1 MELAVSVPS
10 LLRDCTGGKS
20 HFTLEA
26 DTLDHAMKR
35 LLADYPLLNHHIF
48 DEAGKLRQHV
58 LIYYNEDNIEWLE
71 HRQIPLQVGDKLMV
85 LQAVSG
91 G

>member
-20 HFTLEA
+20 NFTLEA
-26 DTLDHAMKR
+26 GTLEEAMAN
-35 LLADYPLLNHHIF
+35 LFAVYPLLKRHLF

-58 LIYYNEDNIEWLE
+58 LIYYNEDNLEWLE
-71 HRQIPLQVGDKLMV
+71 HQQIPLRAGDKLLI